1 MKSYRIFAAVILCA
15 GVATLAAA
23 PVRAQINGDSSA
35 APVIVKQRPVKAEW
49 LRAEVIHAD
58 QTTMIV
64 REAGNEMKIHTF
76 TYADKAKDKMSNILE
91 QGGYQ
96 SGDHVKIRWIPGTS
110 EALDIKGKP
119 SPAI

>member
-1 MKSYRIFAAVILCA
+1 
-15 GVATLAAA
+15 
-23 PVRAQINGDSSA
+23 
-35 APVIVKQRPVKAEW
+35 
-49 LRAEVIHAD
+49 
-58 QTTMIV
+58 
-64 REAGNEMKIHTF
+64 
-76 TYADKAKDKMSNILE
+76 MSNILE

>member
-1 MKSYRIFAAVILCA
+1 MKNSKFFAAAILCA
-15 GVATLAAA
+15 SGAMLAAA

-35 APVIVKQRPVKAEW
+35 APVIVSQKPARAEW

-58 QTTMIV
+58 QNTIIV

-76 TYADKAKDKMSNILE
+76 TYAEKAKYKMSNVLE

-96 SGDHVKIRWIPGTS
+96 SGDHVKIRWVPGTS
-110 EALDIKGKP
+110 EALDIKGRP

>member
-1 MKSYRIFAAVILCA
+1 MKNCRIFAAAILCA
-15 GVATLAAA
+15 GMATLAAA

-35 APVIVKQRPVKAEW
+35 SPVIVKQRPAKAEW

-58 QTTMIV
+58 QNTIIV
-64 REAGNEMKIHTF
+64 READDEMKIHTF

>member
-35 APVIVKQRPVKAEW
+35 APVIVKQRPAKAEW

-58 QTTMIV
+58 QNTIIV
-64 REAGNEMKIHTF
+64 RETGDEMKIHTF

-119 SPAI
+119 SPVI